1 MINHVP
7 EEVASQAV
15 TKLFLTVRLSI
26 INQDSVLD
34 YHTHFWVPVSQH
46 AAIID
51 VGYWA
56 KMLVRLVASKVA
68 RATW

>member
-15 TKLFLTVRLSI
+15 TKLSLTVRLSI

-34 YHTHFWVPVSQH
+34 YHTHF
-46 AAIID
+46 
-51 VGYWA
+51 
-56 KMLVRLVASKVA
+56 
-68 RATW
+68 